1 MKYVKRKRLLDVTA
15 YISLGELVRVIKRDR
30 YNVSYVSVIL
40 CHLTFDRFWLESMT
54 NEGYLELL
62 IWR

>member
-15 YISLGELVRVIKRDR
+15 YISLGEFVRVIKRDR
-30 YNVSYVSVIL
+30 YNVSYVSVVL

-62 IWR
+62 IRR

>member
-15 YISLGELVRVIKRDR
+15 YISLSELVRVIKRDR
-30 YNVSYVSVIL
+30 YNVSYVSVVL
-40 CHLTFDRFWLESMT
+40 CHLRFDRFWLESMT